1 MLKLA
6 VCLSLTIVN
15 DFLLK
20 ALDANWLVLW
30 YGSNV
35 TPKLIREILFGV
47 FSSSVKWN
55 EKLSTSYFQKFR
67 SDRIISRLISQGL
80 KGMSLCNI
88 YK

>member
-1 MLKLA
+1 MFLYTKEDVVLKLA

-35 TPKLIREILFGV
+35 TPKLIRKILFVAVGL
-47 FSSSVKWN
+47 FCEMERKIEN
-55 EKLSTSYFQKFR
+55 KLLSE
-67 SDRIISRLISQGL
+67 
-80 KGMSLCNI
+80 MPV
-88 YK
+88 